1 MIPRVSNGTLWLLG
15 MMGAG
20 KSAVG
25 RALAAELGL
34 PFLDLDREVEA
45 AAGCSIA
52 ELFASKG
59 EAAFR
64 RRERAALEALA
75 GRRAVV
81 ALGGGAPAQPGV
93 PARLAASGTRVYLR
107 ARPETL
113 LARIGE
119 AADRP
124 LLAGLG
130 PAERLAE
137 LRRLL
142 ALREPAYREA
152 ELVLDTDGLDVAGV
166 AAELARRLAQ
176 RPPRTRGT
184 TPPGRR
190 RVEVALGER
199 SYAIE
204 IGAGILGELGAAV
217 KRTVAPTRVFVI
229 TTPPVGRRW
238 AGPVLRSL
246 REAGLRV
253 KRLDVPDGERSK
265 SLAQAG
271 RLWDQL
277 LAAGADR
284 GSAIVAL
291 GGGVV
296 GDLAGFVAATLLRGV
311 AVVQVPTSLL
321 AMVDSSVGGKT
332 GVNVARGKNLV
343 GAFHQ
348 PRLVWIDAVTLR
360 TLPPRQLRAG
370 LAEVV
375 KHAAIRDAGLFAA
388 LEAEGEGLLAAR
400 APERFVPLLERNCAI
415 KAAVVA
421 ADERES
427 GLRMHLNFG
436 HTLGHAVEAL
446 ARYRGVLHGE
456 AVAIGMAFAARR
468 SEALGLA
475 EPGTAARLVALLER
489 LGLPTELPA
498 HPRRAYLAALS
509 VDKKKRDGRIQFVAL
524 RAIGRAETVPLLPR
538 EILEAEAR

>member
-1 MIPRVSNGTLWLLG
+1 VSNATLWLLG

-20 KSAVG
+20 KTSVG

-34 PFLDLDREVEA
+34 PFVDLDREVEA
-45 AAGCSIA
+45 DAGSSIA
-52 ELFASKG
+52 ELFAREG
-59 EAAFR
+59 EAGFR

-93 PARLAASGTRVYLR
+93 PALLAASGTRIYLR

-113 LARIGE
+113 AARVG
-119 AADRP
+119 AAAGRP
-124 LLAGLG
+124 LLAGLAG
-130 PAERLAE
+130 AEREAE

-142 ALREPAYREA
+142 AAREAAYLEA
-152 ELVLDTDGLDVAGV
+152 ELVIDSDALDVAGV
-166 AAELARRLAQ
+166 AAELARRLEGPA
-176 RPPRTRGT
+176 RA
-184 TPPGRR
+184 RR

-199 SYAIE
+199 SYTIE
-204 IGAGILGELGAAV
+204 IGAGTLGELGAAV
-217 KRTVAPTRVFVI
+217 KRTVAPTRVFVV

-246 REAGLRV
+246 RQAGLRV
-253 KRLDVPDGERSK
+253 RRLDVPDGERSK

-271 RLWDQL
+271 RLYDAL

-348 PRLVWIDAVTLR
+348 PRLVWIDAATLR

-388 LEAEGEGLLAAR
+388 LEAEGEGLLEPG

-427 GLRMHLNFG
+427 GLRMLLNFG

-446 ARYRGVLHGE
+446 AKYRGVLHGE

-489 LGLPTELPA
+489 LGLPTALPK

-524 RAIGRAETVPLLPR
+524 RSIGRAETVPLLPR
-538 EILEAEAR
+538 EIFAPEAR

>member
-1 MIPRVSNGTLWLLG
+1 
-15 MMGAG
+15 
-20 KSAVG
+20 
-25 RALAAELGL
+25 
-34 PFLDLDREVEA
+34 
-45 AAGCSIA
+45 
-52 ELFASKG
+52 
-59 EAAFR
+59 
-64 RRERAALEALA
+64 
-75 GRRAVV
+75 
-81 ALGGGAPAQPGV
+81 
-93 PARLAASGTRVYLR
+93 
-107 ARPETL
+107 
-113 LARIGE
+113 
-119 AADRP
+119 
-124 LLAGLG
+124 
-130 PAERLAE
+130 
-137 LRRLL
+137 
-142 ALREPAYREA
+142 
-152 ELVLDTDGLDVAGV
+152 
-166 AAELARRLAQ
+166 
-176 RPPRTRGT
+176 
-184 TPPGRR
+184 
-190 RVEVALGER
+190 
-199 SYAIE
+199 
-204 IGAGILGELGAAV
+204 V
-217 KRTVAPTRVFVI
+217 KRF
-229 TTPPVGRRW
+229 
-238 AGPVLRSL
+238 
-246 REAGLRV
+246 
-253 KRLDVPDGERSK
+253 DVPDGERSK

-271 RLWDQL
+271 KLYDAL

-332 GVNVARGKNLV
+332 GVNVPRGKNLV

-348 PRLVWIDAVTLR
+348 PRLVWIDAATLR

-388 LEAEGEGLLAAR
+388 LEAEGEGLLAA
-400 APERFVPLLERNCAI
+400 APERFVPLLARNCAI

-421 ADERES
+421 ADERET
-427 GLRMHLNFG
+427 GLRMLLNFG

-509 VDKKKRDGRIQFVAL
+509 VDKKKRDARIRFVVL

-538 EILEAEAR
+538 EILEPEAR

>member
-1 MIPRVSNGTLWLLG
+1 MLPRVSNGTLWLLG

-25 RALAAELGL
+25 AALAAELGL

-45 AAGCSIA
+45 AAGRSIA
-52 ELFASKG
+52 ELFADEG
-59 EAAFR
+59 EAGFR
-64 RRERAALEALA
+64 RRERAALDALA
-75 GRRAVV
+75 GRRVVV

-93 PARLAASGTRVYLR
+93 PAHLAASGTRVYLR

-130 PAERLAE
+130 PAERAAE
-137 LRRLL
+137 LGRLL
-142 ALREPAYREA
+142 AAREPAYLQA
-152 ELVLDTDGLDVAGV
+152 ELVFDTDGLDVAGV

-176 RPPRTRGT
+176 GARRTSG
-184 TPPGRR
+184 GRR

-204 IGAGILGELGAAV
+204 IGAGILGELGAAL
-217 KRTVAPTRVFVI
+217 KRVVAPTRVFVV

-253 KRLDVPDGERSK
+253 KRFDVPDGERSK
-265 SLAQAG
+265 SLAQAS

-332 GVNVARGKNLV
+332 GVNVPRGKNLV

-348 PRLVWIDAVTLR
+348 PRLVWIDAATLR

-388 LEAEGEGLLAAR
+388 LEAEGEGLLAA

-446 ARYRGVLHGE
+446 ARYRGILHGE

-475 EPGTAARLVALLER
+475 EPGTAARLVGLLER

-509 VDKKKRDGRIQFVAL
+509 VDKKKRDARIRFVAL

-538 EILEAEAR
+538 EILEPEAR